1 MKSFRIFKK
10 RDRRRNSS
18 GRVIAVLNQKGGV
31 GKTTIT
37 YNLAHAFARGGKK
50 VLCIDMD
57 PQANLSLLFNYPLDN
72 GQPNIYHLLINMVG
86 RLKEQHQSLL
96 PADVI
101 EKHDGID
108 ILGAGQILSGFE
120 LNVAGVPGARQ
131 LYLKRFL
138 DKNDLPDR
146 YDYIIIDGPPTLGLL
161 VVNILCA
168 CDGVLVPF
176 QADSFSGMGLV
187 HFHEVLD
194 QIGEMNITDVP
205 EVIGYIPNL
214 VPGKSQSY
222 RRKYMSMMEE
232 LSENV
237 GQLRVFEPFYVH
249 NQLTRANDKKCSV
262 FSFNSRE
269 YHDVQKRFIRL
280 AVAVDDLT
288 AQRRG

>member
-1 MKSFRIFKK
+1 MNLSNIFKK
-10 RDRRRNSS
+10 RGRGKSA

-31 GKTTIT
+31 GKTTIA
-37 YNLAHAFARGGKK
+37 YNLAHAFALGGKK

-57 PQANLSLLFNYPLDN
+57 PQANLSVLFDYLPDN
-72 GQPNIYHLLINMVG
+72 GKPNVYHLLINMVG
-86 RLKEQHQSLL
+86 RLKEQHQPVL

-101 EKHDGID
+101 VSHDGID

-120 LNVAGVPGARQ
+120 LTVASIPGARQ

-138 DKNDLPDR
+138 DRHDLQER

-176 QADSFSGMGLV
+176 QADSFSGMGLS

-194 QIGEMNITDVP
+194 QIERMNITDIP

-214 VPGKSQSY
+214 VPGKSQAY

-249 NQLTRANDKKCSV
+249 NQFTRANDKKRSV
-262 FSFNSRE
+262 FSFNSRDYLE
-269 YHDVQKRFIRL
+269 VQKKFVRL
-280 AVAVDDLT
+280 ARAVDDLT
-288 AQRRG
+288 VQRRG